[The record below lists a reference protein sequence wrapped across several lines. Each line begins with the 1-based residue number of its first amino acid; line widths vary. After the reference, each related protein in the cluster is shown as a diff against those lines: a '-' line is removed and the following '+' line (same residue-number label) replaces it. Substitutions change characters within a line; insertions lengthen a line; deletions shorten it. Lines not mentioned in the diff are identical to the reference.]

1 LIIYNNTASQSFTH
15 LIMARF
21 EVKQS
26 AKLNL
31 TSYSGLALIGQC
43 CQAAQVDAV
52 IDPCLPVSQGMR
64 ASDVVKSMVGLLSLG
79 KSDFEAIEPFRSDRF
94 FKEALGLSKVPGSVW
109 IRQRLDAK
117 AAELR
122 ELTDEL
128 SLRLLERTEA
138 PITAHQGYVCADL
151 DTFVMDNSDTRKE
164 AVSRTYQGIDGYTP
178 IALYLGNE
186 GWNIGLELRAGS
198 HHSALETDFF
208 LERTFP
214 RLERLCPKDA
224 HVLWRDDSGFDSAR
238 LLFAK
243 AGERDRWM
251 ALGRSFDFI
260 TKWNPR
266 KQDKE
271 AWVAKAEVA
280 GSFTETRPGKRV
292 GAARPDGRAGPGR
305 RRSAVSVWWYGSLNG
320 QSTKRGNPCWC
331 RTSNCRAGGP
341 ASTSSRKRS
350 LNCTST
356 TARMSSSTR
365 RSRPISIWS
374 DCPRAS
380 STPTIACCTWRR
392 SRTTAC
398 ASWANWG

>member
-1 LIIYNNTASQSFTH
+1 
-15 LIMARF
+15 MARF

-64 ASDVVKSMVGLLSLG
+64 TSDVVKSMVGLLSLG

-292 GAARPDGRAGPGR
+292 PAPLGPTGADGRDCADSPSGQAQEAQDGIAGDHVPGSEVR
-305 RRSAVSVWWYGSLNG
+305 RTCPPSGTRLWPQLCRSRQGICGVA
-320 QSTKRGNPCWC
+320 
-331 RTSNCRAGGP
+331 
-341 ASTSSRKRS
+341 RS
-350 LNCTST
+350 LVASGVAMTI
-356 TARMSSSTR
+356 ARMRSTQLADSSYEEGGGS
-365 RSRPISIWS
+365 PWS
-374 DCPRAS
+374 V
-380 STPTIACCTWRR
+380 TMT
-392 SRTTAC
+392 
-398 ASWANWG
+398 